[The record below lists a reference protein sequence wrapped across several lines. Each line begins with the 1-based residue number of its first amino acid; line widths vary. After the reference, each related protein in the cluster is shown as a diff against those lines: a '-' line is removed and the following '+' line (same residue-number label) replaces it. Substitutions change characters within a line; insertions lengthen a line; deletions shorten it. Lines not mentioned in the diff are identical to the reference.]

1 VSGGGVPASR
11 PEAPALRQHQEA
23 LQVATRGRGFVDVT
37 RDVRAVV
44 LRSGVRVGLC
54 VVFCEHT
61 SASLLVQENADPDVR
76 RDLET
81 FLSRLA
87 PDGDPAF
94 VHDAEG
100 PDDMPAHARSAV
112 TRTSES
118 IPVSGGDLALGRW
131 QALYLVEHRLAGHAR
146 TLRVHVLG
154 T

>member
-1 VSGGGVPASR
+1 MR
-11 PEAPALRQHQEA
+11 QRQETLR
-23 LQVATRGRGFVDVT
+23 VATAGRGFVDVT
-37 RDVRAVV
+37 REVRAVV
-44 LRSGVRVGLC
+44 ARAGVTTGLC

-61 SASLLVQENADPDVR
+61 SAGLLVQENADPDVR

-100 PDDMPAHARSAV
+100 PDDMPAHARTAL

-118 IPVSGGDLALGRW
+118 IPVAAGDLALGRW
-131 QALYLVEHRLAGHAR
+131 QALYLVEHRARGHAR